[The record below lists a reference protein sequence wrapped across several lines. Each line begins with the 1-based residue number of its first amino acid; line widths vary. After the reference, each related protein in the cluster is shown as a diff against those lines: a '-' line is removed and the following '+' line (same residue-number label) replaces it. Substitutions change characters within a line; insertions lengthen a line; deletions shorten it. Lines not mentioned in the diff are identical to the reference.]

1 MNIANHDD
9 RIRENDATDALP
21 VGELAARAR
30 TILVKRFWWFVAV
43 AALVLAAT
51 VVMTRYQRPIYAA
64 HGSLL
69 IDRAP
74 PKVLSGVNEVVS
86 LGASSYWGG
95 QQYYQAQKEILS
107 SREVAQMVID
117 RNGLASDE
125 HFLGLD
131 LIKTELTAEQRR
143 DMVAN
148 ADPAGRLASRIHV
161 ELGENTMIARV
172 SIEDTDPQFAAN
184 LVNWVFEAYRDRNLE
199 QRRRATREA
208 YEDLRTILRDMERK
222 KNASEAKLFEFE
234 TANDLS
240 TNRRKAVAERLMALD
255 ERVRNAQ
262 AKRFT
267 AQQQL
272 KMLKRLRT
280 AKNLISANAPGLDS
294 DSLLS
299 QFKQRYVELTLARK
313 EVESLYLPKHPKLQ
327 AIDRQIEH
335 LESAAR
341 RHIRAFV
348 DNAKL
353 TYQAAAA
360 EEKEAMSR
368 LEEVRRED
376 KWLRG
381 AKTQHELLTAQR
393 DEDKLFYNMVAN
405 RLAETD
411 LTGQVEVNNVS
422 VLDAA
427 IAPRVPVR
435 PRKMLNYLLGAILAI
450 IAGFAAALA
459 AELLDNT
466 LKDRFEVE
474 NVLKVPYLGAIPTFA
489 PFDGEADEAEVPPN
503 KVDLYAHFR
512 PNSRVA
518 EASRSLRTNILF
530 MRPDNPPRTLV
541 VTSAHPR
548 EGKTTTSATLSIAL
562 AAASGSAILVDT
574 DLRKPR
580 LHKAFGLHNNMGVT
594 SYVLGRGQP
603 VTALAQQTE
612 VPGLHL
618 LACGPIPPNASEILH
633 TERFRELIEELKN
646 TYDNVIFDSPP
657 VQIVSDAMI
666 LATQV
671 DGVIVV
677 AHSKVSK
684 RKSVE
689 ETLNSLRSVKANLL
703 GVVLSRTEQLGHG
716 YGYYYGRGY
725 RSQRAYR
732 YRYAADPAEEAATEN
747 PPTT

>member
-1 MNIANHDD
+1 MSLLAPTEQA
-9 RIRENDATDALP
+9 RESDATDALP
-21 VGELAARAR
+21 IGELVARAR
-30 TILVKRFWWFVAV
+30 TILFKRFWWFVV
-43 AALVLAAT
+43 VVALVLAGT
-51 VVMTRYQRPIYAA
+51 VVMTRYQRPVFEAS
-64 HGSLL
+64 GTLL

-86 LGASSYWGG
+86 LGAAGYWGA
-95 QQYYQAQKEILS
+95 QEYYQAQKQILS

-117 RNGLASDE
+117 RNGLAGDE

-131 LIKTELTAEQRR
+131 VIRTELTAEQRR
-143 DMVAN
+143 DIIAN
-148 ADPAGRLASRIHV
+148 ADPAGRLSSRIRV
-161 ELGENTMIARV
+161 ELGENTMIAKV
-172 SIEDTDPQFAAN
+172 SIEDTDAQFAAN

-199 QRRRATREA
+199 RRRRATRDA
-208 YEDLRTILRDMERK
+208 YEDLRTILRDLERK
-222 KNASEAKLFEFE
+222 KNASDAKLFEFE
-234 TANDLS
+234 TENDLS
-240 TNRRKAVAERLMALD
+240 ANRRRAVSERLMAL
-255 ERVRNAQ
+255 EQRLRNGHAD
-262 AKRFT
+262 RFS
-267 AQQQL
+267 AEQRFR
-272 KMLKRLRT
+272 MLRRLRT
-280 AKNLISANAPGLDS
+280 TKNLLSANAPGLDH

-299 QFKQRYVELTLARK
+299 NFKQRHVELSLARK
-313 EVESLYLPKHPKLQ
+313 ELESLYLPKHPKLQ
-327 AIDRQIEH
+327 SIDRQIEH
-335 LESAAR
+335 LDRAAQL
-341 RHIRAFV
+341 HIRAFV
-348 DNAKL
+348 DSAKL
-353 TYQAAAA
+353 SFQAASA
-360 EEKEAMSR
+360 EESEAVAR
-368 LEEVRRED
+368 LDEVRRED

-381 AKTQHELLTAQR
+381 AKTQHERLTAQR
-393 DEDKLFYNMVAN
+393 DEDKVFYSMVAN

-422 VLDAA
+422 VLDGA
-427 IAPRVPVR
+427 IAPRSPIR
-435 PRKMLNYLLGAILAI
+435 PRKMLNYILGAILAL
-450 IAGFAAALA
+450 IAGFAAAVS

-474 NVLKVPYLGAIPTFA
+474 NILKVPYLGAIPTFA
-489 PFDGEADEAEVPPN
+489 PFDGEADEAEIPPN
-503 KVDLYAHFR
+503 KVDLYAHYR

-548 EGKTTTSATLSIAL
+548 EGKTTTAATLSIAL

-580 LHKAFGLHNNMGVT
+580 LHKAFGLSNNVGVT
-594 SYVLGRGQP
+594 SYVLGRGVP
-603 VTALAQQTE
+603 VTELAQQTD

-633 TERFRELIEELKN
+633 TERFKDLIQELKN
-646 TYDNVIFDSPP
+646 TYENVIFDSPP

-684 RKSVE
+684 RKPVE

-716 YGYYYGRGY
+716 YGYYYNRGY
-725 RSQRAYR
+725 RNQRAYS
-732 YRYAADPAEEAATEN
+732 YRYAADQGDDTASDA
-747 PPTT
+747 PPT